1 VTFRT
6 YFRTFRRY
14 LRDRAPRDDGF
25 ALIEVIISAMLV
37 GLIVIATLTGFE
49 SVGRATADE
58 RFHDQA
64 ALLLSEAQEALR
76 SDPANAFD
84 TLVAETKAGEPHTYT
99 MTLGGG
105 TGNETYTIT
114 QSAVYIENAS
124 QALTCSTGSK
134 STPALNIQVTSSV
147 TWPQLLAAGRKALT
161 QSSVITPPDGSGL
174 QVDVLNEETNPITRV
189 EGATVNAT
197 EGATSSSATTS
208 KEGCVVFAAL
218 PSTTVNLEVYKPGYV
233 SPGGEYKVIA
243 KEVSIAPN
251 LTTHR
256 TVTLEEGG
264 AIEAEFL
271 YNKLTEFGG
280 MPVTGDTFVV
290 SNTKMGIQPE
300 FELGSTKITTFA
312 NGTYEALTGTYEH
325 TAKTPISAEDY
336 PNGNLFPF
344 ATSGWSVYAGDCTEN
359 KPPTSVVTEEEA
371 NNEGKAA
378 VQGGETIKVKIP
390 TSYVNVSVYSGTE
403 KTPGKLET
411 TGETANKEEPY
422 AVKITNKGA
431 AKECKITPNNSA
443 KEESYAHLQHVLTTK
458 ENAAHA
464 GFLQAPFQPFGKFE
478 LCVWAKTAKKTYTIS
493 YENKTVAGTKDEI
506 FLSASGSKSGTSKE
520 GMTVKTEQNTNT
532 C

>member
-6 YFRTFRRY
+6 YFR
-14 LRDRAPRDDGF
+14 DRAPQDGGF

-37 GLIVIATLTGFE
+37 AIIVIATLTGFE

-84 TLVAETKAGEPHTYT
+84 ALVAETKANEPHTYT
-99 MTLGGG
+99 VILHGGSG
-105 TGNETYTIT
+105 SETYTVT
-114 QSAVYIENAS
+114 QSAVYVESTA
-124 QALTCSTGSK
+124 QAIACSTGSK
-134 STPALNIQVTSSV
+134 ATPALNIQVTSSV
-147 TWPQLLAAGRKALT
+147 TWPQLVAAKRKALT

-174 QVDVLNEETNPITRV
+174 QVDVFNEETNPVTHV
-189 EGATVNAT
+189 EGATVNVT
-197 EGATSSSATTS
+197 EGATTTTATTG
-208 KEGCVVFAAL
+208 KEGCTVFAAI
-218 PSTTVNLEVYKPGYV
+218 PSDVVNLEVYRPNYV

-264 AIEAEFL
+264 AIEAEFV
-271 YNKLTEFGG
+271 YKKLTEFEK

-300 FELGSTKITTFA
+300 FELGSTKITTFPE
-312 NGTYEALTGTYEH
+312 GTYEALTGLYESKA
-325 TAKTPISAEDY
+325 TTPINAEDY
-336 PNGNLFPF
+336 AYGNLFPF

-359 KPPTSVVTEEEA
+359 KPPSSVAEEEEV

-378 VQGGETIKVKIP
+378 VQGGETVKVKVP
-390 TSYVNVSVYSGTE
+390 MSYVNLSVYSGTE
-403 KTPGKLET
+403 KTPGTVEAA
-411 TGETANKEEPY
+411 GEASNKGEPY
-422 AVKITNKGA
+422 AIKITNKGA
-431 AKECKITPNNSA
+431 AKECKFTPNNA
-443 KEESYAHLQHVLTTK
+443 VKEASVTHLQHILTTK

-464 GFLQAPFQPFGKFE
+464 GHLQAPFQPFGKFE
-478 LCVWAKTAKKTYTIS
+478 LCLWNRTAKKTYAIS
-493 YENKTVAGTKDEI
+493 YENKTIAGTQDEI
-506 FLSASGSKSGTSKE
+506 FLSALGSKSGTVKE
-520 GMTVKTEQNTNT
+520 GMTVKTEQSTNT